1 MSERFREATVKTLRI
16 ATLSGSVL
24 DLISTLSLAAVAIML
39 GFRLV
44 DGSIAFFPAL
54 FVLVLVPEY
63 FKPIREFASDYHAS
77 LDGKNALASI
87 QGIIASAEGVLTPRA
102 TRLRRRT
109 AFPSGAKIRRSAT
122 AALAS
127 AQALL
132 RSAGR
137 LARAPSGPAARQEH
151 ARTCWAASRP
161 QRGHGARCRAAA
173 GRPARASWQRQ
184 VLISRR
190 TCTCSTPAA
199 RQHHAPTAP
208 MPTTMR
214 LRAVEVVGL
223 GDLVAELPDGLDTL
237 VGEGAARCR
246 AARRSARAGVPRPLA
261 AHPAVRRT
269 HGAPRHRDRV
279 GAEGAHAAAHGRPSR
294 GVRHAPAA
302 LGARHGC
309 RAGDGGRARGRVR
322 RAEGACRARR
332 RVRALGVSVGRRRAM
347 SREGEAVQGAVPREE
362 GFASVL
368 RRDAWVKPF
377 FFRYRK
383 ALALALFL
391 GLLTFGF
398 ASALM
403 FTSGYLVSASAVV
416 ETILFLHLPLIFVRI
431 FGVGKPILQ
440 YLERLTSHDWVL
452 RMTSGLRLKLYR
464 ALERDAVFFRAT
476 HRTGDVLGLLAEDIG
491 HIQNLYLRTVFPTV
505 TAWLLFVVLVACLG
519 WFSLWL
525 ALAMLLVLG
534 TAVFLVPL
542 VSVLAN
548 AARQA
553 RHKQMKNELYAEL
566 ADNVLGVSDWV
577 FAGRGEEYLTRH
589 KERELRMRDVQ
600 ERMERFGRRC
610 DVVLQALF
618 GICAVLLLVWAGGRF
633 GGEGATRPTGSPR
646 SCWASS
652 RSSTRS
658 APLSSA
664 AVEAGAYRDSIA
676 RLNDLPTPARRSRP
690 RACRGARSTCG
701 LTRGVPLSRHVA

>member
-1 MSERFREATVKTLRI
+1 
-16 ATLSGSVL
+16 
-24 DLISTLSLAAVAIML
+24 
-39 GFRLV
+39 
-44 DGSIAFFPAL
+44 
-54 FVLVLVPEY
+54 
-63 FKPIREFASDYHAS
+63 
-77 LDGKNALASI
+77 
-87 QGIIASAEGVLTPRA
+87 
-102 TRLRRRT
+102 
-109 AFPSGAKIRRSAT
+109 
-122 AALAS
+122 
-127 AQALL
+127 
-132 RSAGR
+132 
-137 LARAPSGPAARQEH
+137 
-151 ARTCWAASRP
+151 
-161 QRGHGARCRAAA
+161 
-173 GRPARASWQRQ
+173 
-184 VLISRR
+184 
-190 TCTCSTPAA
+190 
-199 RQHHAPTAP
+199 
-208 MPTTMR
+208 
-214 LRAVEVVGL
+214 
-223 GDLVAELPDGLDTL
+223 
-237 VGEGAARCR
+237 
-246 AARRSARAGVPRPLA
+246 
-261 AHPAVRRT
+261 
-269 HGAPRHRDRV
+269 
-279 GAEGAHAAAHGRPSR
+279 
-294 GVRHAPAA
+294 
-302 LGARHGC
+302 
-309 RAGDGGRARGRVR
+309 
-322 RAEGACRARR
+322 
-332 RVRALGVSVGRRRAM
+332 M

-440 YLERLTSHDWVL
+440 YL
-452 RMTSGLRLKLYR
+452 

-577 FAGRGEEYLTRH
+577 FAGRGGCCCFCRGPRRFFWQA
-589 KERELRMRDVQ
+589 REVAGAGAGV
-600 ERMERFGRRC
+600 FAGRR
-610 DVVLQALF
+610 
-618 GICAVLLLVWAGGRF
+618 GILA
-633 GGEGATRPTGSPR
+633 
-646 SCWASS
+646 
-652 RSSTRS
+652 
-658 APLSSA
+658 
-664 AVEAGAYRDSIA
+664 
-676 RLNDLPTPARRSRP
+676 
-690 RACRGARSTCG
+690 RGAR
-701 LTRGVPLSRHVA
+701 RVH

>member
-1 MSERFREATVKTLRI
+1 
-16 ATLSGSVL
+16 
-24 DLISTLSLAAVAIML
+24 
-39 GFRLV
+39 
-44 DGSIAFFPAL
+44 
-54 FVLVLVPEY
+54 
-63 FKPIREFASDYHAS
+63 
-77 LDGKNALASI
+77 
-87 QGIIASAEGVLTPRA
+87 
-102 TRLRRRT
+102 
-109 AFPSGAKIRRSAT
+109 
-122 AALAS
+122 
-127 AQALL
+127 
-132 RSAGR
+132 
-137 LARAPSGPAARQEH
+137 
-151 ARTCWAASRP
+151 
-161 QRGHGARCRAAA
+161 
-173 GRPARASWQRQ
+173 
-184 VLISRR
+184 
-190 TCTCSTPAA
+190 
-199 RQHHAPTAP
+199 
-208 MPTTMR
+208 
-214 LRAVEVVGL
+214 
-223 GDLVAELPDGLDTL
+223 
-237 VGEGAARCR
+237 
-246 AARRSARAGVPRPLA
+246 
-261 AHPAVRRT
+261 
-269 HGAPRHRDRV
+269 
-279 GAEGAHAAAHGRPSR
+279 
-294 GVRHAPAA
+294 
-302 LGARHGC
+302 
-309 RAGDGGRARGRVR
+309 
-322 RAEGACRARR
+322 
-332 RVRALGVSVGRRRAM
+332 M

-600 ERMERFGRRC
+600 ERMERFGRRR

-633 GGEGATRPTGSPR
+633 GGEGGDAANWIAAFVLGFFPLIDAFS
-646 SCWASS
+646 
-652 RSSTRS
+652 
-658 APLSSA
+658 PLSSA
-664 AVEAGAYRDSIA
+664 AVEAGADRKS
-676 RLNDLPTPARRSRP
+676 
-690 RACRGARSTCG
+690 
-701 LTRGVPLSRHVA
+701 VV

>member
-1 MSERFREATVKTLRI
+1 
-16 ATLSGSVL
+16 
-24 DLISTLSLAAVAIML
+24 
-39 GFRLV
+39 
-44 DGSIAFFPAL
+44 
-54 FVLVLVPEY
+54 
-63 FKPIREFASDYHAS
+63 
-77 LDGKNALASI
+77 
-87 QGIIASAEGVLTPRA
+87 
-102 TRLRRRT
+102 
-109 AFPSGAKIRRSAT
+109 
-122 AALAS
+122 
-127 AQALL
+127 
-132 RSAGR
+132 
-137 LARAPSGPAARQEH
+137 
-151 ARTCWAASRP
+151 
-161 QRGHGARCRAAA
+161 
-173 GRPARASWQRQ
+173 
-184 VLISRR
+184 
-190 TCTCSTPAA
+190 
-199 RQHHAPTAP
+199 
-208 MPTTMR
+208 
-214 LRAVEVVGL
+214 
-223 GDLVAELPDGLDTL
+223 
-237 VGEGAARCR
+237 
-246 AARRSARAGVPRPLA
+246 
-261 AHPAVRRT
+261 
-269 HGAPRHRDRV
+269 
-279 GAEGAHAAAHGRPSR
+279 
-294 GVRHAPAA
+294 
-302 LGARHGC
+302 
-309 RAGDGGRARGRVR
+309 
-322 RAEGACRARR
+322 
-332 RVRALGVSVGRRRAM
+332 M

-600 ERMERFGRRC
+600 ERMERFGRRR

-633 GGEGATRPTGSPR
+633 GGEGGDAANWIAAFVLGFFPLID
-646 SCWASS
+646 AF
-652 RSSTRS
+652 

-676 RLNDLPTPARRSRP
+676 RLNDLPTPGEEKPSARVPEAPFDVRVDRAEYRYPGTSRDVLRGLSLTVPQGQRVAVLGRSGAGKSTLASLVRGDIRP
-690 RACRGARSTCG
+690 DAGGVTLGGSPTADLGDEAAKWIGVIQQRTYLFNMTLRDNLRIGREDATDDEVWDALGRVGLRSMAERLPNGLDTLVDEAGLRFSGGERHRVALARVLLQDVPVVILDEPTVGLDPITERALLDDLFEALAGKTVIMITHHLAGVDAMDRVVFVEDGRIALDGAPDELARTSSRYRRLLAFDRGEAAR
-701 LTRGVPLSRHVA
+701 